1 MSAPIYTPEELQGK
15 FIVSFVL
22 LSGKRPARDCVR
34 YNEGPRK
41 GLPYLYNSMGEAKTD
56 QNFETGWD
64 EVMEASEFFKL
75 DAQN

>member
-1 MSAPIYTPEELQGK
+1 MSAQPYTPEELQGK
-15 FIVSFVL
+15 FIVSFVV

-34 YNEGPRK
+34 YSEGPRK

-56 QNFETGWD
+56 QNFDADWD
-64 EVMEASEFFKL
+64 EVINASEFFKL

>member
-1 MSAPIYTPEELQGK
+1 MSAQPYTPEELQGK
-15 FIVSFVL
+15 FIVSFVV

-34 YNEGPRK
+34 YNSGPRK

-56 QNFETGWD
+56 QNFDADWD
-64 EVMEASEFFKL
+64 EVINASEFFKL